1 MNGRKIFDMM
11 AGAWKINRKILNSQS
26 KFTRGEGTATFRKR
40 DNDENAMLYREELTL
55 YAHFDKI
62 SASKEYIF
70 RYKEDETISVY
81 FNEQP
86 ERFFYTLNFP
96 QLNSGKSSMN
106 LAEGEHLCGND
117 LYMAEYV
124 FVDYNQFQL
133 SYQVNGP
140 QKGYRL
146 ITLYNRESF

>member
-1 MNGRKIFDMM
+1 MNARKIFEMM
-11 AGAWKINRKILNSQS
+11 AGVWKINRRILNSQS
-26 KFTRGEGTATFRKR
+26 KFTRGDGIATFKMKE
-40 DNDENAMLYREELTL
+40 NDENAMLYREELTL

-70 RYKEDETISVY
+70 RYKEDDTISVY
-81 FNEQP
+81 FNEKP

-96 QLNSGKSSMN
+96 QLETGKSN
-106 LAEGEHLCGND
+106 INVAGGEHLCGND
-117 LYMAEYV
+117 LYLAEYV

-140 QKGYRL
+140 QKNYRL
-146 ITLYNRESF
+146 VTLYDRESF